1 MSANHVCNRIAV
13 CVITLAGAPPVQQW
27 DVDNQG
33 PPAVGADRQRNMI
46 MAQLVVIGLCGLAL
60 LVSYVDDQARPAHR
74 TYCRPGRRTSGSG
87 LGIQS

>member
-1 MSANHVCNRIAV
+1 
-13 CVITLAGAPPVQQW
+13 
-27 DVDNQG
+27 
-33 PPAVGADRQRNMI
+33 MI